1 MRAQLPAA
9 PEPPDWARLDSADP
23 LAVGVAVGAT
33 AGSFFIE
40 ESVREFFQQ
49 NRSGGA
55 DALERVGWWY
65 GTPLFTVPA
74 SLLTLG
80 AGALLD
86 DQDVED
92 TGILMSQLLLTVLFV
107 QQPVR
112 IMVGRARPNAGEG
125 HLSFDPFTFN
135 NDYASFV
142 SGHSW
147 SAFGISNI
155 VARQIDRPWAWVG
168 FYSLATITA
177 LSRMYADA
185 HWLTDVLL
193 GSILGYVI
201 STALWEARQDDPPT
215 NGAALQ
221 APSRR
226 WVTISFAI

>member
-1 MRAQLPAA
+1 
-9 PEPPDWARLDSADP
+9 
-23 LAVGVAVGAT
+23 VGVAVGAT

-40 ESVREFFQQ
+40 ESVRAAFQR
-49 NRSGGA
+49 NRSGAA
-55 DALERVGWWY
+55 DGLERVGWWY
-65 GTPLFTVPA
+65 GSPLFTVPA

-80 AGALLD
+80 AGELLD
-86 DQDVED
+86 DEGVKD

-112 IMVGRARPNAGEG
+112 IMVGRARPLTAEG

-135 NDYASFV
+135 NDHASFI

-185 HWLTDVLL
+185 HWLTDVVL

-201 STALWEARQDDPPT
+201 STALWEARQDDPSTPVS
-215 NGAALQ
+215 ALQ
-221 APSRR
+221 APAQR
-226 WVTISFAI
+226 WVTISFSI